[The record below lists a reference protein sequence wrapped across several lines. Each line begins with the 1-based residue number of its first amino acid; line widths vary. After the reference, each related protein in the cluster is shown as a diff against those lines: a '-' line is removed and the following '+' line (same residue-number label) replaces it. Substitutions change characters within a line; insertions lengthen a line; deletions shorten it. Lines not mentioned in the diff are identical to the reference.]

1 MQKENH
7 AWLNSLGVVLALLL
21 GITCAYLLDGRRQ
34 HITMLEARVAAA
46 EANQNYTERQLKEL
60 KAVVEAVASGNASAE
75 AWIMNAEPAI
85 NQLAM
90 DLMGRDEQL
99 RQWLLQVRAT
109 ADQAIASAD
118 ALQKQVAALETK
130 VAGLQKAKKAHSK
143 YANKQCNK
151 PKVRCVGE
159 NPMRCTVQ

>member
-21 GITCAYLLDGRRQ
+21 GITSAYLLDGRRHQ
-34 HITMLEARVAAA
+34 YVALEARVAAA

-60 KAVVEAVASGNASAE
+60 KAAVEMAAAGNAQTQEMLMALD
-75 AWIMNAEPAI
+75 PAI
-85 NQLAM
+85 QQVVM

-99 RQWLLQVRAT
+99 RQWLLQVKAETDKAT
-109 ADQAIASAD
+109 AM
-118 ALQKQVAALETK
+118 VAALENK
-130 VAGLQKAKKAHSK
+130 VAALEKKSLEKPKKAKPR
-143 YANKQCNK
+143 YANKRCNK

>member
-21 GITCAYLLDGRRQ
+21 GITCAYLLDGRRHQ
-34 HITMLEARVAAA
+34 FVALEARVAAA
-46 EANQNYTERQLKEL
+46 EANQNFTERQLKEL
-60 KAVVEAVASGNASAE
+60 KAVVEAVVAGNASAE

-90 DLMGRDEQL
+90 ELMGRDEQL
-99 RQWLLQVRAT
+99 RQWLLQVKAQ
-109 ADQAIASAD
+109 ADQATAMAA
-118 ALQKQVAALETK
+118 ALESKVAALEARAVK
-130 VAGLQKAKKAHSK
+130 KAKPR
-143 YANKQCNK
+143 YANKRCNK